1 MATPRERERQRVKR
15 TRDSILWCLLAIGL
29 SGFFYFA
36 SDREATITVLGKS
49 EITRRISHKSSHRI
63 PVVQTEDGLYEIS
76 PSLVFRS
83 FGAGRINN
91 RLREGETY
99 RVRIAGWDIPFL
111 SRYRNILEIIEE
123 PQISARP

>member
-49 EITRRISHKSSHRI
+49 EITRKVSKSLSRI

-83 FGAGRINN
+83 FGVGKINA

-99 RVRIAGWDIPFL
+99 RVRIAGWHLPFL

-123 PQISARP
+123 PQVSARP